1 MARHALLSPSSSKR
15 WLNCT
20 PSAMLESLE
29 PFQASSTYAEEGSE
43 AHFLSELKLSFMLE
57 KISHVEYDLNFEGY
71 RLGSKYYNAEFNDFV
86 NDYCNEV
93 MAIIKE
99 DYAGRKIEVYLEQQ
113 VEFTDVVPEGSGTA
127 DVVIVGTDFV
137 HIIDLKFGKG
147 VPVSAVD
154 NSQLMLYALGAL
166 KKFRL
171 NGVFNEV
178 VMTIIQ
184 PRLYDKSTV
193 RMPVVE
199 LYQWANDYVKPRAE
213 LAYAGK
219 GQLTPGDHCGFC
231 KLKGKCDAR
240 AQLQLELAQ
249 KQFEEVVQEDQILEP
264 QNMTPEMLA
273 KVLTIGP
280 AFSAWLKDVTAYA
293 MSAMINQGLKVPGY
307 KIVEGRSNRVIT
319 DGDAVYDILR
329 FAGFSDEQ
337 LLHPKKLLGITT
349 LEKNVGKK
357 VFNALAKDYII
368 KPFGKLTLAT
378 EDDPRQALD
387 GSQLKLM
394 GQEFE
399 EDESGE

>member
-1 MARHALLSPSSSKR
+1 
-15 WLNCT
+15 
-20 PSAMLESLE
+20 
-29 PFQASSTYAEEGSE
+29 
-43 AHFLSELKLSFMLE
+43 MLE